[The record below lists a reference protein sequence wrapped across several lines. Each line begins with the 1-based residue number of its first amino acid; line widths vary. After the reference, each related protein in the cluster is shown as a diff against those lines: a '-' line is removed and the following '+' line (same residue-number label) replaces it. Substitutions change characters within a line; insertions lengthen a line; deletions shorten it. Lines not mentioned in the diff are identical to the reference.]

1 MNSDI
6 APNDAVSLWD
16 LLALRAETTGDAVA
30 FIDEH
35 DRRMTFA
42 EVVSVAER
50 VAAGLLARGIEP
62 GSTVSWQLPTASR
75 PSCSAWRCRVSA

>member
-30 FIDEH
+30 SSTSTI
-35 DRRMTFA
+35 
-42 EVVSVAER
+42 
-50 VAAGLLARGIEP
+50 AA
-62 GSTVSWQLPTASR
+62 
-75 PSCSAWRCRVSA
+75 

>member
-1 MNSDI
+1 VNSDI

-30 FIDEH
+30 LIDEH

-62 GSTVSWQLPTASR
+62 GSR
-75 PSCSAWRCRVSA
+75 